1 MGGGDPFGV
10 VEGGCYRARFYVQCL
25 QNYTFVVV
33 VLPASNDV
41 SKCLY
46 RRLNQCRLQ
55 AIDWRRLFSL
65 LFDEVNIT
73 IDGSLPVGVIG
84 SAIFKG
90 LGKLLEITPKR

>member
-33 VLPASNDV
+33 VLPASDDV

-65 LFDEVNIT
+65 LFDESLPV
-73 IDGSLPVGVIG
+73 GSLPVGVIG